1 MTLSKKIL
9 ATTGAGTLAMLL
21 AMSISSVMAQSSP
34 AGDGGYSTSAPAAG
48 GAVDDA
54 TLQKA
59 AKAYVKVK
67 QIVHNEKQTANDP
80 NAGNPQHEASQ
91 KLDAVRSTGL
101 QPDQYN
107 HVLRIVENDPSLMQ
121 KFQAYVNQNGGDAD

>member
-1 MTLSKKIL
+1 MTLSRKIL
-9 ATTGAGTLAMLL
+9 ARIGAGSLAMLL
-21 AMSISSVMAQSSP
+21 AMPISSVMAQSAP
-34 AGDGGYSTSAPAAG
+34 AGDSGYSTSSPSAS

-54 TLQKA
+54 TLKKA
-59 AKAYVKVK
+59 AQAYVKVK
-67 QIVHNEKQTANDP
+67 KIVHNEKQSANDP

-107 HVLRIVENDPSLMQ
+107 HVIQIVENDPGLMQ
-121 KFQAYVNQNGGDAD
+121 KFQTYVNQNGGDVD